1 MANPSGRVLIN
12 LGALE
17 IEVVCDNMYPDAM
30 TDMVNRAAIL
40 LGTAIAQA
48 KAAEIDVMAIYKSS
62 FIDGDD
68 GDEDEEED
76 A

>member
-1 MANPSGRVLIN
+1 MASATGRVLLS

-40 LGTAIAQA
+40 LGSAIAQA
-48 KAAEIDVMAIYKSS
+48 KAAEIDIMAIYKSA
-62 FIDGDD
+62 FVDGDYDD
-68 GDEDEEED
+68 GEEED

>member
-1 MANPSGRVLIN
+1 MATPSGRVLIS

-30 TDMVNRAAIL
+30 MDMVNRAAIL

-48 KAAEIDVMAIYKSS
+48 QAAQIDVMAIYKSS
-62 FIDGDD
+62 FVDDD

>member
-1 MANPSGRVLIN
+1 MPTPSGRVLLS

-17 IEVVCDNMYPDAM
+17 IEVECENMYPDAM
-30 TDMVNRAAIL
+30 MDMVNRAAIL

-48 KAAEIDVMAIYKSS
+48 QAAQIDVMAIYKSS
-62 FIDGDD
+62 FVDDD

>member
-1 MANPSGRVLIN
+1 MPTPSGSVEIS

-17 IEVVCDNMYPDAM
+17 IIVECDNMYPDAM
-30 TDMVNRAAIL
+30 MDMVNRAAIL

-48 KAAEIDVMAIYKSS
+48 QAANIDVMAIYKAS
-62 FIDGDD
+62 FVDDD

>member
-1 MANPSGRVLIN
+1 MATPSGRVEIA

-17 IEVVCDNMYPDAM
+17 IEVTCDNMYPDAM

-48 KAAEIDVMAIYKSS
+48 QASQIDIMAIYKSS
-62 FIDGDD
+62 FVDDD